1 METTEIT
8 PTLLDAA
15 AIAQLTS
22 EPFGP
27 NPGAATNT
35 VLWRNDTSMA
45 GLLTVTAGQRLGAH
59 RHERNHHHMWVLS
72 GAARVAGARLDA
84 GGYAHIPAGV
94 EHDIDATGTD
104 GCTVF
109 YLYLRPAS

>member
-1 METTEIT
+1 MEMT
-8 PTLLDAA
+8 PTVLDGT

-27 NPGAATNT
+27 RPSAATNT
-35 VLWRNDTSMA
+35 VLWHDGASMA
-45 GLLTVTAGQRLGAH
+45 GLLTVTAGERLGAH
-59 RHERNHHHMWVLS
+59 THHRNHHHIWVVS
-72 GAARVAGARLDA
+72 GAARIAGQLLAE

-94 EHDIDATGTD
+94 EHDIDATGTA

-109 YLYLRPAS
+109 YLYQRPAQ